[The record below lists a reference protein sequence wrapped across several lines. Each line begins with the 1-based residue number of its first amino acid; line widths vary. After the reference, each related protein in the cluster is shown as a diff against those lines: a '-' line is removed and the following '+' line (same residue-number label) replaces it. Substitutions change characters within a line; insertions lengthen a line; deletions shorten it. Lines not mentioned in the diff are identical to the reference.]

1 MKDLDLG
8 TFEWIHIFP
17 DLCQNIFLYIDPND
31 LGDLEKVLATL
42 ERKGKIKI

>member
-17 DLCQNIFLYIDPND
+17 VLCQNIFLDIDPDD
-31 LGDLEKVLATL
+31 LGDLEKVLAT
-42 ERKGKIKI
+42 RKGKIKI